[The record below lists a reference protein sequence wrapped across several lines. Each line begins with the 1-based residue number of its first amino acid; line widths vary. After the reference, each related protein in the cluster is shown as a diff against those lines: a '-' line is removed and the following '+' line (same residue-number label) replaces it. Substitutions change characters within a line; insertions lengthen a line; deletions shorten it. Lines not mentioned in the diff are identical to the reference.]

1 MAEQSVKA
9 QSRPKKRTRKAAAS
23 SGDSS
28 LASRAYEAIKY
39 KIIILDYPPGEYL
52 NEAQVSAS
60 LGIGR
65 TPVHQ
70 ALTRLMLEGMVEVI
84 PRKGVIVKP
93 VSLNEVREI
102 IDVRLINEAHAV
114 RLASTL
120 AGQSQIDELE
130 RILVQAEEGTPLM
143 DVEQQMLLDKQFHIA
158 LSAITKNT
166 VLAELLKRLH
176 ERSLRFWFISLRDP
190 EHVREVLAEH
200 RRVFDCIKARDP
212 EAAAEAICAHIDSF
226 WRTITRQV

>member
-1 MAEQSVKA
+1 MKSQNAA
-9 QSRPKKRTRKAAAS
+9 KKRARKGAAAP
-23 SGDSS
+23 GDTS
-28 LASRAYEAIKY
+28 LATRAYETIKY

-52 NEAQVSAS
+52 NEAQVSAE

-102 IDVRLINEAHAV
+102 IDVRLINEACAV
-114 RLASTL
+114 RLAATL
-120 AGQSQIDELE
+120 ATQQQIEELE
-130 RILVQAEEGTPLM
+130 RILLQAEEDTPLM
-143 DVEQQMLLDKQFHIA
+143 DVERQMLLDKQFHIA
-158 LSAITKNT
+158 LSATTNNT

-190 EHVREVLAEH
+190 EHVREVLSEH
-200 RRVFDCIKARDP
+200 RRIFDCIKSRDP
-212 EAAAEAICAHIDSF
+212 DAAADALGLHIDSF